1 MKRCKICHIEAELT
15 DGRCH
20 SCQMA
25 KEATD
30 HGMTY
35 GKYVAMIAPPVPQM
49 RNRRGNTETKKCE
62 WCGGEFIPVRKS
74 QTYCCTDCAHSASY
88 DKRRGEILEKAR
100 KKTVIIPKICAE
112 CGREYMPSRNDPRLK
127 FCSAQCCAAASN
139 RAKRERE
146 KVKREQERLL
156 AEASADTASLA

>member
-1 MKRCKICHIEAELT
+1 MGKCKICHVEAELT

-20 SCQMA
+20 SCRMA

-30 HGMTY
+30 HHMTY
-35 GKYVAMIAPPVPQM
+35 GKYVAMIAPPVPQT
-49 RNRRGNTETKKCE
+49 RNRISPETKKCE

-74 QTYCCTDCAHSASY
+74 QIYCCTDCAHSASY
-88 DKRRGEILEKAR
+88 DKNRGEILEKAR

-127 FCSAQCCAAASN
+127 FCSGQCCSAASN

-146 KVKREQERLL
+146 RAKREQKRLL
-156 AEASADTASLA
+156 AEASADTASMA